1 MSTEELL
8 TKAQEILNKVKLP
21 DRHSFFQLEKFVIGK
36 EPTGNAQVWQIVRE
50 LDARHE
56 TVDAYKKDLADAEDN
71 LELFDLRIERVD
83 IEIRELAKLDLE
95 EPSVRDL
102 DIKEREINIRK
113 LKREKEALIK
123 ASQKVK
129 KKFEYVLEEM
139 NFLVSAFDSV
149 VAHLGNDIKP
159 LDDREAQQEMWNEKL
174 LEEFNLRILLQ
185 RPLDPELVRTIMC
198 LPDGSSA
205 KGHLTKMLE
214 AKQQQMMEMG
224 AKQKKLVQPQVEP
237 KARVSS

>member
-8 TKAQEILNKVKLP
+8 TKTQEILNKVKLP

-71 LELFDLRIERVD
+71 LELFDIRIERTD
-83 IEIRELAKLDLE
+83 IEIRKLAKLDLE
-95 EPSVRDL
+95 EPSTRDL

-113 LKREKEALIK
+113 LQREKEALIK

-149 VAHLGNDIKP
+149 VEHLGEIKP
-159 LDDREAQQEMWNEKL
+159 LDDREAQKEMWNEKL

-198 LPDGSSA
+198 LPDGSSV
-205 KGHLTKMLE
+205 KDHLTKMLE
-214 AKQQQMMEMG
+214 ARQQHMMEMG